1 MFNVGGG
8 ELLVILL
15 VALIVLGP
23 DKLPETAR
31 KIGNVVGEIRRMS
44 AGFQNEMRSAMDDVN
59 RPPAP
64 KPTLEPV
71 ADDTTPTVEPEAES
85 HRSQASDDSA
95 A

>member
-8 ELLVILL
+8 EVLVILL

-31 KIGNVVGEIRRMS
+31 KIGNVMGEVRRMS
-44 AGFQNEMRSAMDDVN
+44 AGFQNEMRAVIEDTG
-59 RPPAP
+59 RTEPA

-71 ADDTTPTVEPEAES
+71 ADEPKPATGDTTDQRP
-85 HRSQASDDSA
+85 SQATDDSA